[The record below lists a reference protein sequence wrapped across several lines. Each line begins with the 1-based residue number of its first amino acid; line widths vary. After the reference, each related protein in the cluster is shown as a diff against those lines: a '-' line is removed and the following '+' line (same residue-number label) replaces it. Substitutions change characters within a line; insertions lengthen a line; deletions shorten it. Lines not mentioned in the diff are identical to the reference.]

1 MNVIAKDRE
10 DAKRLKSE
18 YEYLG
23 YYVRQDGLNLA
34 VSSVR
39 PEPPKKKEPKEEQ
52 PK

>member
-1 MNVIAKDRE
+1 MNIIAKSTD
-10 DAKRLKSE
+10 DARRLKSE

-23 YYVRQDGLNLA
+23 YYVRVDGLNLA